1 MDLFTRRLKNTYKLV
16 AGSIARRRRVR
27 KVKSA
32 LYQRN
37 VYSFLCPYC
46 DRILQVTHLRWSAI
60 ECLYCKLDIANS
72 SVVLEN

>member
-1 MDLFTRRLKNTYKLV
+1 MDIFTRRLKGAYKLV
-16 AGSIARRRRVR
+16 AGAIERRSRVK

-46 DRILQVTHLRWSAI
+46 ERILQVTHLRWSAI

-72 SVVLEN
+72 SVVLEK

>member
-1 MDLFTRRLKNTYKLV
+1 MDIFTRRLKGAYKLV
-16 AGSIARRRRVR
+16 AGAIERRRRVR

-46 DRILQVTHLRWSAI
+46 ERILQVTHLRWSAI
-60 ECLYCKLDIANS
+60 ECLYCKLEIANS
-72 SVVLEN
+72 SVVLEK

>member
-1 MDLFTRRLKNTYKLV
+1 MDIFTRRLKGAYKLV
-16 AGSIARRRRVR
+16 IGAIERRRRVR

-46 DRILQVTHLRWSAI
+46 ERILQVTHLRWSAI

>member
-1 MDLFTRRLKNTYKLV
+1 MDLFTRRLKCAYKLV
-16 AGSIARRRRVR
+16 TGAIERRRRVK

-46 DRILQVTHLRWSAI
+46 ERILQVTHLRWSAI

-72 SVVLEN
+72 SVVLEK

>member
-1 MDLFTRRLKNTYKLV
+1 MDIFTRRLKGAYKLV
-16 AGSIARRRRVR
+16 TGAIERRRRVK

-46 DRILQVTHLRWSAI
+46 ERILQVTHLRWSAI

>member
-1 MDLFTRRLKNTYKLV
+1 MDLFTRRLKDTYKLV